1 MIMRMRYLKL
11 YLNTMMF
18 FLPSAK
24 KRTFSK
30 LELKRVDTKAT
41 NILPVTFMVMLMFI
55 KQDNINEQNN
65 INENKINE
73 EL

>member
-1 MIMRMRYLKL
+1 
-11 YLNTMMF
+11 MF
-18 FLPSAK
+18 FCLLQK

>member
-1 MIMRMRYLKL
+1 
-11 YLNTMMF
+11 MMF